1 MSVVIVGGH
10 DRMVRQ
16 YMDICK
22 KYNCKGKVFTQLP
35 GNFKGQIGQAD
46 LIILFT
52 STVSHIMVNG
62 AVQEAEKTNISDAY
76 KSGDT
81 SKLTDKEK
89 ETLDMAKKAIKDM
102 KIKDSMSDFEK
113 DLLYFASPALLGRKQ
128 ANLFSFSIN
137 CLTDYRKEIDRYKK
151 ELAPLGISVEY
162 LYCKKQRVYLLV
174 YRKDMMLH
182 YFKQPAVKE
191 FLIKQ
196 GYPETPDEE
205 ASLYETLCILRK
217 RIIQGAEFPHEIGF
231 FFGYPAEDVFAFIR
245 EKGHNYKLV
254 GDWKVYG
261 DGKAAL
267 HTFRSYARCRKRL
280 MEQASA
286 GADIVSILTPARTGA
301 AI

>member
-1 MSVVIVGGH
+1 
-10 DRMVRQ
+10 
-16 YMDICK
+16 
-22 KYNCKGKVFTQLP
+22 
-35 GNFKGQIGQAD
+35 
-46 LIILFT
+46 
-52 STVSHIMVNG
+52 
-62 AVQEAEKTNISDAY
+62 
-76 KSGDT
+76 
-81 SKLTDKEK
+81 
-89 ETLDMAKKAIKDM
+89 
-102 KIKDSMSDFEK
+102 MSDFEK

-196 GYPETPDEE
+196 GYPKTPDEE

-231 FFGYPAEDVFAFIR
+231 FFGYPAETFSHSFAKKGITTSWLATGRFTATARPPCIHSAAMPDA
-245 EKGHNYKLV
+245 EKDSWSKLPQV
-254 GDWKVYG
+254 
-261 DGKAAL
+261 
-267 HTFRSYARCRKRL
+267 
-280 MEQASA
+280 Q
-286 GADIVSILTPARTGA
+286 ILCLF
-301 AI
+301 